1 MAAPNWVI
9 ILLPSPHYLI
19 LHKLNLGNLDPP
31 PSPCFATTQESVES
45 PRELNCPS
53 SPLYKD
59 SPSAS

>member
-19 LHKLNLGNLDPP
+19 LHKLNLGNLDP
-31 PSPCFATTQESVES
+31 FATTQESVER